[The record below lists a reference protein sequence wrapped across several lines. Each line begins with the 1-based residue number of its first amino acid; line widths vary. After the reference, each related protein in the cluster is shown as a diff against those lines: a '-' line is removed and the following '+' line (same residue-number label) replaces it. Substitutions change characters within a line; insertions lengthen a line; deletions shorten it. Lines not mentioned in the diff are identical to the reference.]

1 MKKKIKM
8 IAGSIEMEAL
18 LHDTPTARAVYS
30 ALPLTAEVNTWGD
43 EIYFSIPVEA
53 SLEKDAK
60 EIVALGDIGYWPSG
74 SAFCIFFGQTPVS
87 RPGEIRA
94 ASAVNV
100 FGTVSGDPGVLKQ
113 IHAGSLIT
121 VEKAEP

>member
-1 MKKKIKM
+1 MEKKIKI
-8 IAGSIEMEAL
+8 IAGSIEIDAL
-18 LHDTPTARAVYS
+18 LHDTPTAHAVYS
-30 ALPLTAEVNTWGD
+30 ALPLTADVNTWGD

-53 SLEKDAK
+53 ALEKDAK

-87 RPGEIRA
+87 RPGEIRP

-100 FGTVSGDPGVLKQ
+100 FGTVSGDLSVLKQ
-113 IHAGSLIT
+113 IQAGSPIT